1 MSSEII
7 VKEKTR
13 IAPNSN
19 KTDILTFYGVPECL
33 DKITEKEKTN
43 LLCMLD
49 CGTIVADSLNKIAHS
64 EGFFV
69 EIPKVLREALQTG
82 KAALDKSGKNLG
94 FYTPNIRIKGE
105 SGIKGQVT

>member
-1 MSSEII
+1 
-7 VKEKTR
+7 
-13 IAPNSN
+13 
-19 KTDILTFYGVPECL
+19 
-33 DKITEKEKTN
+33 
-43 LLCMLD
+43 MLD

-69 EIPKVLREALQTG
+69 EIPKGFREALQTG
-82 KAALDKSGKNLG
+82 KATLDKSGQNLG